1 MDIFTQQ
8 PVSHEL
14 LSANSR
20 IQGKNMCVL
29 SKVGSP
35 PFIQLQGNLLRCS
48 QGNVRVDHRILICSS
63 MLSRVSFNNYVN
75 KLRWVGGQ
83 SIVYANKENN
93 SMLFSKF
100 VYLG

>member
-20 IQGKNMCVL
+20 IQGKNICVL

-35 PFIQLQGNLLRCS
+35 PFIQRHGNLLRCS
-48 QGNVRVDHRILICSS
+48 QGNVLVDHRTLICSS
-63 MLSRVSFNNYVN
+63 MLSRVLLNNYVD

-83 SIVYANKENN
+83 SIVYANKVNN
-93 SMLFSKF
+93 LSLFTKS
-100 VYLG
+100 VY

>member
-35 PFIQLQGNLLRCS
+35 PFIQRH
-48 QGNVRVDHRILICSS
+48 GNVVDQRTLICSS
-63 MLSRVSFNNYVN
+63 MIFRVSFNNYVN

-100 VYLG
+100 VY